1 MKSLR
6 LFARNVVPVV
16 AGLSLLLFPEISGI
30 TLRIYGALTLYVV
43 AFMLYRIRAS
53 LVYCVTHPRTLLTVI
68 APTVLQ
74 LIFGSMLLISGPKN
88 LPILALLIGAY
99 FVLSAIQRYM
109 LMFYHRSSM
118 SLPAFIIRLAA
129 ITCTLAAAILA
140 LIGAGYASLGIL
152 LIIAGCE
159 WFIGLLSSPAV
170 LAAIGRLFS
179 GIRLP
184 KIRLPEIRLPKI
196 NLPKRPA
203 RSKPVRRSKPV
214 DTYSVPAEC
223 IYTDG
228 FMDKSVD

>member
-99 FVLSAIQRYM
+99 FQLKTLQ
-109 LMFYHRSSM
+109 LK
-118 SLPAFIIRLAA
+118 LGELAS
-129 ITCTLAAAILA
+129 C
-140 LIGAGYASLGIL
+140 L
-152 LIIAGCE
+152 LKIWC
-159 WFIGLLSSPAV
+159 LLS
-170 LAAIGRLFS
+170 LI
-179 GIRLP
+179 
-184 KIRLPEIRLPKI
+184 
-196 NLPKRPA
+196 
-203 RSKPVRRSKPV
+203 
-214 DTYSVPAEC
+214 YS
-223 IYTDG
+223 
-228 FMDKSVD
+228 